1 MQTEA
6 KPETLHTGHRE
17 RLLARYVGAGAEG
30 FSDVEL
36 LELLLGYAIPRR
48 NVNELAHLLLREFG
62 SLHRVF
68 DAPYP
73 KLLRVPGV
81 GPRTAVL
88 ILEVSALWARCEHSR
103 MAGCLYLRSTAELG
117 RYLLPLARGVAE
129 ERAWLLSLDAACKLL
144 DCRELCRGAVNS
156 VNLPFRKIVEA
167 ALLANASSVVL
178 AHNHTASGLI
188 PSLEDMEY
196 TREAQ
201 RVLAMVNVILA
212 DHIIVSGGQYLSMKA
227 SGMLDL

>member
-1 MQTEA
+1 M
-6 KPETLHTGHRE
+6 
-17 RLLARYVGAGAEG
+17 
-30 FSDVEL
+30 
-36 LELLLGYAIPRR
+36 
-48 NVNELAHLLLREFG
+48 
-62 SLHRVF
+62 
-68 DAPYP
+68 
-73 KLLRVPGV
+73 
-81 GPRTAVL
+81 
-88 ILEVSALWARCEHSR
+88 
-103 MAGCLYLRSTAELG
+103 
-117 RYLLPLARGVAE
+117 
-129 ERAWLLSLDAACKLL
+129 
-144 DCRELCRGAVNS
+144 
-156 VNLPFRKIVEA
+156 EA